1 MEILITYGHREE
13 DLASLPIRDLALFV
27 LEREGKPINT
37 EVSISFVNDTAMAE
51 LNERFRGMEGPTDV
65 LSFECDNIDDDITA
79 ADGPSCPVYE
89 LGDIIIAPDVAAR
102 QSTEFGN
109 SFEQEVSLLIVHGL
123 LHLCGYDH
131 IVDEEAEVIVVGSG
145 AAGIN
150 AAIRLGQA
158 GYQVLVLERNME
170 LNGNSKH
177 SSVFSNM
184 GGHKAA
190 EERKFAYPEYPYDV
204 DRILEYVMSCQQQT
218 GDPDLMRAMLVEG
231 PKCIDWMNEKAGAK
245 WVPMNPSPA
254 GAGMLE
260 WEGMSTPTNG
270 INVNLIPLQLLTEQ
284 AQKDGA
290 EVRANSN
297 VDTLVFDGEAVVGVK
312 VTDEEGEKFIHA
324 TNCVILCAGGMEVN
338 RAMMAKYSAT
348 TLQGIANIATPPNGT
363 GECIRMGQGVGA
375 DLAGY
380 DSTGAFDGGVW
391 WRDYDE
397 FDTEM
402 DCHINKDGNQVVRQP
417 WLRINRDGNRVPY
430 IGTSARVYPY
440 VNDAS
445 PSSEGLC
452 ETAAIEMSQPGGKTY
467 CIFDSKYE
475 QLMLDNYFGQ
485 VICRKGKILADDDP
499 FYDRVPEYL
508 RDWHT
513 GFNDMVEAGVIRK
526 CDTIEEL
533 EAALGLRDGVLVDN
547 VEKWNAACAA
557 GEDYAATYKYP
568 KEWLLALDEPPYYGA
583 IVGGH
588 VFGSKCGLK
597 VNPDMQV
604 ISTEG
609 APIPGLYAAWHT
621 AGGSAGEGN
630 PAGKPLT
637 GVFADLGLAFV
648 GGYMAAGGVMKKDG
662 RADA

>member
-1 MEILITYGHREE
+1 
-13 DLASLPIRDLALFV
+13 
-27 LEREGKPINT
+27 
-37 EVSISFVNDTAMAE
+37 
-51 LNERFRGMEGPTDV
+51 
-65 LSFECDNIDDDITA
+65 
-79 ADGPSCPVYE
+79 
-89 LGDIIIAPDVAAR
+89 
-102 QSTEFGN
+102 
-109 SFEQEVSLLIVHGL
+109 
-123 LHLCGYDH
+123 
-131 IVDEEAEVIVVGSG
+131 
-145 AAGIN
+145 
-150 AAIRLGQA
+150 
-158 GYQVLVLERNME
+158 
-170 LNGNSKH
+170 
-177 SSVFSNM
+177 
-184 GGHKAA
+184 
-190 EERKFAYPEYPYDV
+190 
-204 DRILEYVMSCQQQT
+204 
-218 GDPDLMRAMLVEG
+218 
-231 PKCIDWMNEKAGAK
+231 
-245 WVPMNPSPA
+245 
-254 GAGMLE
+254 
-260 WEGMSTPTNG
+260 MSTPTNG

-297 VDTLVFDGEAVVGVK
+297 VDTLVFDGGAVVGVK

-533 EAALGLRDGVLVDN
+533 EAALGLREGVLVDN

-662 RADA
+662 RTDA